1 MVFVVCF
8 SVVMATL
15 HILVLLARVVAS
27 LAVVLMLCWL
37 IRSHLVGPFYRKL
50 HAESKGNKE
59 ILVLGTTAFVFL
71 MLTVRSTHFTLL
83 LFFVQ
88 K

>member
-1 MVFVVCF
+1 MVFVVCL

-71 MLTVRSTHFTLL
+71 MLTVRSTQLTLL
-83 LFFVQ
+83 LFFVW